1 MRVRYT
7 ATAFSELKEIQA
19 YIAKDN
25 FLAAQAVVVRIEQIV
40 ERIRAFPEI
49 AAPIDAAGVRVFPV
63 PPFPFL
69 IFYELGEN
77 FVVIRNIR
85 HASRD
90 RDRFLA

>member
-7 ATAFSELKEIQA
+7 KTAFSELKEIQK

-25 FLAAQAVVVRIEQIV
+25 AVAARVVISRV
-40 ERIRAFPEI
+40 ERIIERIGDFPEI
-49 AAPIDAAGVRVFPV
+49 AMPIDASGIRVFPV
-63 PPFPFL
+63 PPFPYL

-77 FVVIRNIR
+77 AIIIRNIR

-90 RDRFLA
+90 RDRF

>member
-25 FLAAQAVVVRIEQIV
+25 FLVAQAVVVRIEQIV

-49 AAPIDAAGVRVFPV
+49 AAPIDAAGARVFPV
-63 PPFPFL
+63 PPFPFF